1 VPSLIWE
8 PPEWHESVGS
18 TNLLALEDPR
28 PGRVVV
34 ARHQSAGLGRR
45 GRSWQAPPGA
55 ALAVTAVVPAPDP
68 AGRGWVPLLAGLAV
82 AEALGAGPYA
92 VDARLKWPNDVLV
105 REEGQWR
112 KVCGVLAQGA
122 RHARDGAVVVVGSG
136 VNLWQ
141 AREELP
147 VPTATSWRLALG
159 GTGPAPEETQAWLGR
174 YLEALAA
181 RLAEPGPARE
191 AYAARCLTL
200 GAEVVVH
207 LPGGGRH
214 TGRATGLGPDGSL
227 VVVGP
232 DGPRTHHA
240 GDVVHL
246 RPGR

>member
-18 TNLLALEDPR
+18 TNVLVLEDPR

-45 GRSWQAPPGA
+45 GRSWQAPPGTS
-55 ALAVTAVVPAPDP
+55 LAVTAVVPAPEP
-68 AGRGWVPLLAGLAV
+68 AARGRVPLLAGLAV
-82 AEALGAGPYA
+82 AEALAEGPYA

-105 REEGQWR
+105 REEGEWR

-122 RHARDGAVVVVGSG
+122 RHERHGPVVVVGAG

-141 AREELP
+141 TREELP

-159 GTGPAPEETQAWLGR
+159 GDGPAPEEAGAWLDR
-174 YLEALAA
+174 YLAALSSRLGNPAA
-181 RLAEPGPARE
+181 ARE
-191 AYAARCLTL
+191 AYADRCLTL

-227 VVVGP
+227 VVAGP
-232 DGPRTHHA
+232 DGTRTHHA